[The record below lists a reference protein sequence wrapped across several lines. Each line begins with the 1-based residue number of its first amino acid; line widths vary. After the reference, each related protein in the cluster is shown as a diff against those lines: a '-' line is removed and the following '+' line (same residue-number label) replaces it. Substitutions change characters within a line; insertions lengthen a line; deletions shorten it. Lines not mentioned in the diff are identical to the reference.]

1 MVTLH
6 FKSSRKKAQAHLKIS
21 WELVMQRYARHL
33 RFIFSISAIYL
44 EAAHKQNSSYPG
56 QPLHHTRNT
65 SVCFCFICR
74 LSRGTDLIWLYFYS
88 LQFIVEHYAFLGL
101 ARKSDWMNLGTLLHN
116 VHNPGSGRRKINEW
130 KHWSPCRVQ
139 MQLAQKHSARGFCY
153 SSHSVA
159 HVFKPKSYHTAALWI
174 QLRSSCTRIKTT
186 SLRRRRNSEYP
197 QFSFCV
203 CSRLNEIAFTSVTFH
218 FVTMSLGGE
227 NSCRKVRVWIT
238 SEKYY
243 LQLWWIWCVSGLLGQ
258 YVFLLLLKK

>member
-6 FKSSRKKAQAHLKIS
+6 FKSSRKKAQAHQKIS
-21 WELVMQRYARHL
+21 WELVMQRYARHR

-44 EAAHKQNSSYPG
+44 EAAHTQNSTYPG

-65 SVCFCFICR
+65 SVCSCFICR
-74 LSRGTDLIWLYFYS
+74 ISRGTDLIWLYFYS
-88 LQFIVEHYAFLGL
+88 PQFTVEHYAFLRL
-101 ARKSDWMNLGTLLHN
+101 ARKSDWMNLGTRLHN
-116 VHNPGSGRRKINEW
+116 VHNPGSGWRKINEG

-139 MQLAQKHSARGFCY
+139 MQLAQKHSAWGFCY
-153 SSHSVA
+153 SSHSIA
-159 HVFKPKSYHTAALWI
+159 HVFKPSSYHTAALWI
-174 QLRSSCTRIKTT
+174 QLKSSCTCIKTT
-186 SLRRRRNSEYP
+186 SLRRRRNSEYL